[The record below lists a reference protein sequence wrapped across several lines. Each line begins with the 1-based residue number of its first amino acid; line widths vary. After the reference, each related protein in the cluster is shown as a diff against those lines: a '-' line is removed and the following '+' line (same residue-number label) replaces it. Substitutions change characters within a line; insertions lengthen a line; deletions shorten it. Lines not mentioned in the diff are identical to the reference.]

1 MPSPSLMRIP
11 QMFFSWSESGP
22 AFLIKLFHFKKNMYR
37 SHMHQLQKFLVLV
50 CVHMELDFTPPEK
63 STLHFLYL
71 SVHLFVFQQI
81 CVCKLVNLCKLV
93 PSTGHNVR
101 GTFAVWEK
109 PCHPTN
115 ENLCRTRRQLNISGN
130 NKTKMASAG
139 RTWRNGILR
148 QLELRKATETDPYTD
163 LVSSR
168 KF

>member
-22 AFLIKLFHFKKNMYR
+22 AFLIKNCFILKKNMYR
-37 SHMHQLQKFLVLV
+37 SHMHQLQKFLVLI

-101 GTFAVWEK
+101 QPLRFGKNPVIPRMRICVEHA
-109 PCHPTN
+109 
-115 ENLCRTRRQLNISGN
+115 GN
-130 NKTKMASAG
+130 
-139 RTWRNGILR
+139 
-148 QLELRKATETDPYTD
+148 
-163 LVSSR
+163 
-168 KF
+168 